1 MRAHKGRDI
10 SISCYTVGMVPD
22 DSPAGERL
30 DLETRARL
38 RAIAVDIFTR
48 HGAVGSTLLPPEGEG
63 PLELYGAY
71 HNRVSLAGGKSS
83 FFAPLFA

>member
-30 DLETRARL
+30 ETHARL
-38 RAIAVDIFTR
+38 RAIAR
-48 HGAVGSTLLPPEGEG
+48 PLLLPPEGEG